1 MTKNQ
6 LFRSIPPRSLCLEVI
21 HAFGLEGFEDSRN
34 FSRQDLVKV
43 NCVEKLNN
51 LKIKLADYY
60 LPCKSRTYLTDLNT
74 KNVITLLRQ
83 LVRLFGFSVS
93 SREKYIK
100 GDKFIIYQL
109 VPSERTDYNPIK
121 INNDFNSNDNNV
133 VTFD

>member
-21 HAFGLEGFEDSRN
+21 NAFGLEGFEDSRN

-43 NCVEKLNN
+43 NCVEKLNS
-51 LKIKLADYY
+51 LKSKLADYY
-60 LPCKSRTYLTDLNT
+60 LPCKSRTYLNDLNT

-121 INNDFNSNDNNV
+121 INNNFDQSDNNIV
-133 VTFD
+133 IFD

>member
-1 MTKNQ
+1 M
-6 LFRSIPPRSLCLEVI
+6 
-21 HAFGLEGFEDSRN
+21 
-34 FSRQDLVKV
+34 KV
-43 NCVEKLNN
+43 NCVEKLNS
-51 LKIKLADYY
+51 LKSKLADYY

-109 VPSERTDYNPIK
+109 VPSERIDYNPIK
-121 INNDFNSNDNNV
+121 ISNDFNSNDNNV